1 MLMSGGMALL
11 QSLLDQSW
19 RLEGDL
25 GHLASAQLGPVC
37 AIFYGFNPNNKTR
50 LCFCRFQDM
59 HALGQDL
66 VSVADDPVMREGDV
80 RRV

>member
-1 MLMSGGMALL
+1 MLMSGGTALL
-11 QSLLDQSW
+11 QSLLDQSR
-19 RLEGDL
+19 RLEEDL
-25 GHLASAQLGPVC
+25 SHLASTQLSPVRT
-37 AIFYGFNPNNKTR
+37 ILNGFDPNNKTR
-50 LCFCRFQDM
+50 LCFCWFQDM

>member
-1 MLMSGGMALL
+1 MSGGMALL

-19 RLEGDL
+19 RLEEDL

-37 AIFYGFNPNNKTR
+37 AIFCGFNPNNKTR
-50 LCFCRFQDM
+50 LCLCWFQHM

-66 VSVADDPVMREGDV
+66 VSVANDPMMREGDV